1 MCAPVSSSATDRRGV
16 IIHRVP
22 TLLESPGFIWVQFP
36 GPGKSWKMGLVL
48 EICVQDPGKSWNF
61 LGYDNDVGG
70 GQNDAGAD
78 AEICVF
84 AHLYRLFR

>member
-1 MCAPVSSSATDRRGV
+1 MGFV
-16 IIHRVP
+16 
-22 TLLESPGFIWVQFP
+22 LESPGNLSARP
-36 GPGKSWKMGLVL
+36 WKVL
-48 EICVQDPGKSWNF
+48 EFSR
-61 LGYDNDVGG
+61 LGFDNDVGG

>member
-1 MCAPVSSSATDRRGV
+1 
-16 IIHRVP
+16 
-22 TLLESPGFIWVQFP
+22 
-36 GPGKSWKMGLVL
+36 MGLVL
-48 EICVQDPGKSWNF
+48 ESPGNLSAKSWNF

-78 AEICVF
+78 AEICMF

>member
-1 MCAPVSSSATDRRGV
+1 MKTASS
-16 IIHRVP
+16 RVP
-22 TLLESPGFIWVQFP
+22 TLLESPRFFRVQFP

-48 EICVQDPGKSWNF
+48 ESHGNLSARSWNF

-70 GQNDAGAD
+70 GQNDAAAG
-78 AEICVF
+78 AEICMF

>member
-1 MCAPVSSSATDRRGV
+1 M
-16 IIHRVP
+16 
-22 TLLESPGFIWVQFP
+22 F
-36 GPGKSWKMGLVL
+36 GPGKSWKFECKVL
-48 EICVQDPGKSWNF
+48 ESPGKSWNF

-84 AHLYRLFR
+84 AHL

>member
-1 MCAPVSSSATDRRGV
+1 M
-16 IIHRVP
+16 
-22 TLLESPGFIWVQFP
+22 LLESPGCLGIISRSWKVLENGF
-36 GPGKSWKMGLVL
+36 GPGKSWKFACKVL
-48 EICVQDPGKSWNF
+48 ESPGIF

-78 AEICVF
+78 AEICMF

>member
-1 MCAPVSSSATDRRGV
+1 
-16 IIHRVP
+16 
-22 TLLESPGFIWVQFP
+22 VQ
-36 GPGKSWKMGLVL
+36 G
-48 EICVQDPGKSWNF
+48 PGKSWNF

-84 AHLYRLFR
+84 GAVRTSLPIVPLSEYSLLHISTA

>member
-1 MCAPVSSSATDRRGV
+1 MQG
-16 IIHRVP
+16 
-22 TLLESPGFIWVQFP
+22 
-36 GPGKSWKMGLVL
+36 
-48 EICVQDPGKSWNF
+48 PGKSWNF

-84 AHLYRLFR
+84 AHLYGLFR